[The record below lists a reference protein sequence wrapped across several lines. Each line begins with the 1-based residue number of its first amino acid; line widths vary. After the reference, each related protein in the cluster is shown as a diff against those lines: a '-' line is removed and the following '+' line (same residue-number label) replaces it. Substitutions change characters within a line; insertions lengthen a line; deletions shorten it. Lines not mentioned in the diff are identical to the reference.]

1 MGSVSK
7 GVSMNVTTS
16 LKERA
21 VSFLELAASGR
32 VDQAYADY
40 VGDGFLHHNPYF
52 RGDAASLKAAMAENA
67 AQNPRKTLEVKR
79 ALEDGDLVAVH
90 SHVRQKPEDPGAAV
104 VHLFRFEKG
113 RIVELWDVG
122 QPVMDEG
129 PNEHGMF

>member
-1 MGSVSK
+1 
-7 GVSMNVTTS
+7 MNVTTS
-16 LKERA
+16 LKDRA
-21 VSFLELAASGR
+21 VSFLTLAAAGR
-32 VDQAYADY
+32 VDQAYAEY
-40 VGDGFLHHNPYF
+40 VGAGFRHHNPYF

-67 AQNPRKTLEVKR
+67 AQNPGKSLEVKR

-104 VHLFRFEKG
+104 VHIFRFENR

-129 PNEHGMF
+129 PNELDMF

>member
-1 MGSVSK
+1 
-7 GVSMNVTTS
+7 MNVTTS
-16 LKERA
+16 LKDRA
-21 VSFLELAASGR
+21 VSFLTLAAAGR
-32 VDQAYADY
+32 VDQAYAEC
-40 VGDGFLHHNPYF
+40 VGAGFRHHNPYF

-67 AQNPRKTLEVKR
+67 AQNPGKSLEVKR

-104 VHLFRFEKG
+104 VHIFRFENG

-129 PNEHGMF
+129 PNELDMF

>member
-1 MGSVSK
+1 
-7 GVSMNVTTS
+7 MNVTTS

-32 VDQAYADY
+32 VDEAYNL
-40 VGDGFLHHNPYF
+40 VGPGFFHHNPYF

-67 AQNPRKTLEVKR
+67 AQNPRKTLDVKR

-104 VHLFRFEKG
+104 VHIFRFEKG
-113 RIVELWDVG
+113 RIVELWDLG

>member
-1 MGSVSK
+1 
-7 GVSMNVTTS
+7 MNVTTS
-16 LKERA
+16 LKDRA
-21 VSFLELAASGR
+21 VSFLTLAAAGR
-32 VDQAYADY
+32 VDQAYAEY
-40 VGDGFLHHNPYF
+40 VGAGFRHHNPYF

-67 AQNPRKTLEVKR
+67 AQNPGKSLEVKR

-104 VHLFRFEKG
+104 VHIFRFENG

-129 PNEHGMF
+129 PNELDMF

>member
-1 MGSVSK
+1 
-7 GVSMNVTTS
+7 MNVTTS
-16 LKERA
+16 LKDRA
-21 VSFLELAASGR
+21 VSFLTLAAAGR
-32 VDQAYADY
+32 VDQAYAEY
-40 VGDGFLHHNPYF
+40 VGTGFRHHNPYF

-67 AQNPRKTLEVKR
+67 AQNPGKSLEVKR

-104 VHLFRFEKG
+104 VHIFRFENG

-129 PNEHGMF
+129 PNELDMF

>member
-1 MGSVSK
+1 
-7 GVSMNVTTS
+7 MNVTTS
-16 LKERA
+16 LKDRA
-21 VSFLELAASGR
+21 VSFLTLAAAGR

-40 VGDGFLHHNPYF
+40 VGAGFRHHNPYF

-67 AQNPRKTLEVKR
+67 AQNPGKSLEVKR

-90 SHVRQKPEDPGAAV
+90 SHIRQKPEEPGAAV
-104 VHLFRFEKG
+104 VHIFRFENG

-129 PNEHGMF
+129 PNELDMF

>member
-1 MGSVSK
+1 
-7 GVSMNVTTS
+7 MNVTTS
-16 LKERA
+16 LKDRA
-21 VSFLELAASGR
+21 VSFLKLAATGR
-32 VDQAYADY
+32 VDQAYAEY
-40 VGDGFLHHNPYF
+40 VGAGFRHHNPYF

-67 AQNPRKTLEVKR
+67 AQNPGKSLEVKR

-104 VHLFRFEKG
+104 VHIFRFENG

-129 PNEHGMF
+129 PNELDMF

>member
-1 MGSVSK
+1 MDSVSK
-7 GVSMNVTTS
+7 GVPMNVTTS

-40 VGDGFLHHNPYF
+40 VGDGFLHHNPSF
-52 RGDAASLKAAMAENA
+52 RGDAAGLKAAMAENA

-79 ALEDGDLVAVH
+79 SLEDGDLVAVH

-129 PNEHGMF
+129 PNEHGVF